1 MFVSTGVQRRPPG
14 GFIQP
19 CLPTAS
25 DRPRTGPEWVH
36 EIKHD
41 GYRLFAQRQ
50 GIGGRL
56 LTRNGYDWSERYP
69 AVLKAL
75 MALMVRSCLIDG
87 EVVICDERGV
97 AMFDRL
103 RHGPRAKPDAVL
115 FAFDLLE
122 LDGEDLRA
130 MPIERRKR
138 KPEGLLDGAPTGLQL
153 CEHLQGDGV
162 EIFRHA
168 CALGCEGTVS
178 KRLGSRYS
186 SGYMWPP
193 RPGPLPERPTER
205 PYTGPSA

>member
-1 MFVSTGVQRRPPG
+1 MPVASRPGLP
-14 GFIQP
+14 IAIAH
-19 CLPTAS
+19 PTAA
-25 DRPRTGPEWVH
+25 RQPPTGAGWLH
-36 EIKHD
+36 EIKLD
-41 GYRLFAQRQ
+41 GYRLLAQRH

-56 LTRNGYDWSERYP
+56 LTRNGHDWSERYP

-103 RHGPRAKPDAVL
+103 RHGPRVKPEAVL

-122 LDGEDLRA
+122 LDGEDLRP

-138 KPEGLLDGAPTGLQL
+138 KLEGLLDGAPTGLQL
-153 CEHLQGDGV
+153 CEHLQGDGA

-168 CALGCEGTVS
+168 CALGYEGTVS

-186 SGYMWPP
+186 SGRTDHWIKVKNPAAP
-193 RPGPLPERPTER
+193 AVNREAEEDWNKRR
-205 PYTGPSA
+205 